1 MEYLRRS
8 RPLRFTKWSITE
20 VSRWMRYHVH
30 GKDQNEDCGAFAK
43 YFQPGDNGGQSPFPA
58 DMLAWEKTP
67 QGVQCGVFSAKKLI
81 GACP

>member
-1 MEYLRRS
+1 M
-8 RPLRFTKWSITE
+8 
-20 VSRWMRYHVH
+20 H

-58 DMLAWEKTP
+58 DMLAWEKKHHK
-67 QGVQCGVFSAKKLI
+67 VCSVVFFSAKKLI